1 MGSSIVQT
9 DKFNILSEE
18 DKEKILDFNYDSF
31 KSFISMSINDFNN
44 FISLDETDK
53 RNLINKLFGNSID
66 CNKAKP
72 TNSDFIITLSEKIKL
87 DYNMNI

>member
-1 MGSSIVQT
+1 MNDIYGT
-9 DKFNILSEE
+9 
-18 DKEKILDFNYDSF
+18 
-31 KSFISMSINDFNN
+31 ISKKYNTKVSRVESAIRHAVE
-44 FISLDETDK
+44 ISCIRGDL
-53 RNLINKLFGNSID
+53 NLINKFFGNSID